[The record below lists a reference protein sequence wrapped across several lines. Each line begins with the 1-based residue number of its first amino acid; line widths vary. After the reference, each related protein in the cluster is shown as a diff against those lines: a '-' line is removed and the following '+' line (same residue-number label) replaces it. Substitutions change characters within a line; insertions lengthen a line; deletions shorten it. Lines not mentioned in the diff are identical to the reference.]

1 MRNQTG
7 EPGGCVLKLRK
18 IPAWLAEL
26 LANPPDAG
34 GGVHAWLFRVSRQL
48 HAHLEPEQI
57 EVALLGATQNCGRP
71 VPVTE
76 IRDAIRNSAGSA
88 WKPTRLEAATG
99 APDGDDEWAGVPE
112 PDAVENLDNRPAAP
126 SQPSPVAAP
135 RPRWPRRDPVAVELA
150 TARAEGS
157 GVGSLYDLF
166 ERSPIR
172 PPAGAAPGGWIERLF
187 GPSEFVCMGT
197 SDPKT
202 AATKRRPEW
211 SRLPED
217 AALVVANPMT
227 ARLGATQDGRPSP
240 RCLGNT
246 GARRWV
252 VLEFDQGTIDEQAG
266 LHWYLTAQAERL
278 GWPTLRL
285 AVHSG
290 GKSLHGWY
298 GPVESE
304 ETAQKLMTFAAR
316 VGADPATWN
325 KCQLVRLPGGLR
337 PRKEKPEA
345 VSLPEGEGW
354 EDPTLET
361 VRQEVYFYSPFELP
375 TPCESPKSSAPSELQ
390 TYSATRTPGAT
401 LKRRL
406 SPVRD
411 ALQTLD
417 SV

>member
-7 EPGGCVLKLRK
+7 ELGGCVLKLRK

-26 LANPPDAG
+26 LANPPEAG
-34 GGVHAWLFRVSRQL
+34 GGVHAWLFRVARQL
-48 HAHLEPEQI
+48 HAHWEPEQI
-57 EVALLGATQNCGRP
+57 EAALVAATRSCKRL

-76 IRDAIRNSAGSA
+76 IRNAIRNSAGSA
-88 WKPTRLEAATG
+88 WKPTRLEAATV
-99 APDGDDEWAGVPE
+99 APDCDDEWAGVPE

-126 SQPSPVAAP
+126 SQPSPVVAP
-135 RPRWPRRDPVAVELA
+135 RPRWPRRDGVAVELA
-150 TARAEGS
+150 CTRAEGS

-187 GPSEFVCMGT
+187 GPSEFVCLGT

-211 SRLPED
+211 GRLPED

-252 VLEFDQGTIDEQAG
+252 VLEFDQGTIDEQAA
-266 LHWYLTAQAERL
+266 LHWYLNAQAERL
-278 GWPTLRL
+278 GWATLRL

-325 KCQLVRLPGGLR
+325 KCQLVRLPGGRR

-345 VSLPEGEGW
+345 ASLPEGW
-354 EDPTLET
+354 EDPSLET

-375 TPCESPKSSAPSELQ
+375 TPCESPKSSMPSGP
-390 TYSATRTPGAT
+390 SISSVTRTPGAT
-401 LKRRL
+401 LKRRS
-406 SPVRD
+406 SPVLA
-411 ALQTLD
+411 ALRTLD
-417 SV
+417 FP

>member
-1 MRNQTG
+1 M
-7 EPGGCVLKLRK
+7 
-18 IPAWLAEL
+18 
-26 LANPPDAG
+26 
-34 GGVHAWLFRVSRQL
+34 HAWLFRVARQL
-48 HAHLEPEQI
+48 HAHWEPEQI
-57 EVALLGATQNCGRP
+57 EAALVAATRSCKRL

-76 IRDAIRNSAGSA
+76 IRNAIRNSAVSA
-88 WKPTRLEAATG
+88 WKPTRMEAATV
-99 APDGDDEWAGVPE
+99 APDVDDEWAGVPE
-112 PDAVENLDNRPAAP
+112 PDAGENLDNRPAAP
-126 SQPSPVAAP
+126 SQPSPVFAP
-135 RPRWPRRDPVAVELA
+135 RPRWPRRDGVAVELA
-150 TARAEGS
+150 CARAEGS

-172 PPAGAAPGGWIERLF
+172 PPAGASPGGWIERLF
-187 GPSEFVCMGT
+187 GASEFVCLGT
-197 SDPKT
+197 DPKT

-211 SRLPED
+211 GQLHAD

-252 VLEFDQGTIDEQAG
+252 VLEFDQGTIDEQAA
-266 LHWYLTAQAERL
+266 LHWYLNAQAERL

-325 KCQLVRLPGGLR
+325 KCQLVRLPGGRR
-337 PRKEKPEA
+337 PKKEKPEA
-345 VSLPEGEGW
+345 ASLPEGWDE
-354 EDPTLET
+354 PSLET
-361 VRQEVYFYSPFELP
+361 VRQEVYFYAPFELP
-375 TPCESPKSSAPSELQ
+375 TPCESPKSLAPSEPQ
-390 TYSATRTPGAT
+390 TSSVTRTRPET
-401 LKRRL
+401 LKRQS
-406 SPVRD
+406 SPVLD
-411 ALQTLD
+411 ALRTLD
-417 SV
+417 FL

>member
-1 MRNQTG
+1 M
-7 EPGGCVLKLRK
+7 
-18 IPAWLAEL
+18 
-26 LANPPDAG
+26 
-34 GGVHAWLFRVSRQL
+34 
-48 HAHLEPEQI
+48 
-57 EVALLGATQNCGRP
+57 
-71 VPVTE
+71 
-76 IRDAIRNSAGSA
+76 
-88 WKPTRLEAATG
+88 
-99 APDGDDEWAGVPE
+99 
-112 PDAVENLDNRPAAP
+112 
-126 SQPSPVAAP
+126 
-135 RPRWPRRDPVAVELA
+135 
-150 TARAEGS
+150 
-157 GVGSLYDLF
+157 GSLYDLF

-172 PPAGAAPGGWIERLF
+172 PPAGAAPGGWIGKLF
-187 GPSEFVCMGT
+187 GKSEFVCLGT

-211 SRLPED
+211 GVLPAD

-252 VLEFDQGTIDEQAG
+252 VLEFDQGTIDEQAA
-266 LHWYLTAQAERL
+266 LHWYLNAQAERL

-304 ETAQKLMTFAAR
+304 ETAQKLMTFGAR

-337 PRKEKPEA
+337 TRKEKPEA
-345 VSLPEGEGW
+345 ASLPEGW
-354 EDPTLET
+354 EDPILET

-375 TPCESPKSSAPSELQ
+375 SPCEYPKSSMPSEPSIS
-390 TYSATRTPGAT
+390 SATRTRPVT

-411 ALQTLD
+411 ALQTLG
-417 SV
+417 SA

>member
-1 MRNQTG
+1 M
-7 EPGGCVLKLRK
+7 KLRK
-18 IPAWLAEL
+18 IPAWLTEL
-26 LANPPDAG
+26 LENPPEAG
-34 GGVHAWLFRVSRQL
+34 GGVHAWLFRVARQL
-48 HAHLEPEQI
+48 HAHWEPEQI
-57 EVALLGATQNCGRP
+57 EAALVAATRTCKRV
-71 VPVTE
+71 VPLIE
-76 IRDAIRNSAGSA
+76 IRNAIRNSAGSA
-88 WKPTRLEAATG
+88 WKPTRLEAATV
-99 APDGDDEWAGVPE
+99 ASDGDDEWAGVPE
-112 PDAVENLDNRPAAP
+112 PDAGENIDNRPTAP
-126 SQPSPVAAP
+126 SQPSPVAAH
-135 RPRWPRRDPVAVELA
+135 RPRWARRDGVAVELA
-150 TARAEGS
+150 CARAAGS

-172 PPAGAAPGGWIERLF
+172 PPAGAAPGGWIKRLF
-187 GPSEFVCMGT
+187 GASEFVCLGT

-211 SRLPED
+211 GQLPAD

-266 LHWYLTAQAERL
+266 LHWYINAQAERL

-290 GKSLHGWY
+290 KKSLHGWY

-304 ETAQKLMTFAAR
+304 ETAQKLMAFAAS

-325 KCQLVRLPGGLR
+325 KCQLVRLPGGTR
-337 PRKEKPEA
+337 ARKEKPEA
-345 VSLPEGEGW
+345 ASLPDGW
-354 EDPTLET
+354 EEPSLET
-361 VRQEVYFYSPFELP
+361 VRQEVYFYAPFELP
-375 TPCESPKSSAPSELQ
+375 SPCESPKSSMHSEPS
-390 TYSATRTPGAT
+390 TSSVTRTRPAT

-406 SPVRD
+406 SPVLA

-417 SV
+417 SA